1 MKLLVDA
8 SLLTYGIAAVYSKI
22 SAAQHNPSVASTFD
36 TFDSIDPDVYIA
48 DCNSITDT
56 VIKNIEERP
65 ALKLCI
71 VEKGNNSQKESHPNY
86 QKLVNVIGNSFF
98 WFHDTGKADLVT
110 FKDAKF
116 NPLYKADIVSI
127 QDELIPCVNNLVLP
141 DGIIFRIFSN
151 EKIDHNNYCGLA
163 VPEIKKHIYKSSKLS
178 ISTGDNF
185 YNSALCD
192 CLPLECSTEENILE
206 LLNSD
211 TSKQLKFIKDRI
223 YEEAN
228 NFTALA
234 EIFES
239 LGCVDEARIVKSKM
253 EELI

>member
-8 SLLTYGIAAVYSKI
+8 SLLTYGIAAAYSNI
-22 SAAQHNPSVASTFD
+22 SAAQHNPSAASTFD
-36 TFDSIDPDVYIA
+36 TFDSINPDVYIA

-56 VIKNIEERP
+56 VIKNIGERP

-71 VEKGNNSQKESHPNY
+71 VEKGNDPQKSLHPNY
-86 QKLVNVIGNSFF
+86 QKLVNAIGNSFL
-98 WFHDTGKADLVT
+98 WFHDTGRADLVS
-110 FKDAKF
+110 FKDAVF

-151 EKIDHNNYCGLA
+151 DKIDHNNYCGL
-163 VPEIKKHIYKSSKLS
+163 VIPEIKKHIYKSSKLS

-192 CLPLECSTEENILE
+192 CLPLECSSQENILE

-211 TSKQLKFIKDRI
+211 NSKQLKFIKNRI

-228 NFTALA
+228 NFMALS
-234 EIFES
+234 EIFQY
-239 LGCVDEARIVKSKM
+239 LGCTDEAKIVKTKM